1 MTPLTMLSPAHY
13 YITSHLLLHLNAFF
27 GGQSSCEHT
36 DTTPQQ
42 LFQGCG
48 LAYMTNPFMPD
59 CLMHLK
65 FMQFCIYA
73 RMNAFIS
80 AHSLCVHTG
89 TSLSPCYQF
98 IQALSLTFMNTI
110 TFTYTFTFIFTY
122 TLVLAMLPVHSN
134 TQTSDFTVYI
144 GTVLKGSLVYLEG

>member
-1 MTPLTMLSPAHY
+1 M
-13 YITSHLLLHLNAFF
+13 HLLAR
-27 GGQSSCEHT
+27 T
-36 DTTPQQ
+36 VYVYT
-42 LFQGCG
+42 
-48 LAYMTNPFMPD
+48 LAPASR
-59 CLMHLK
+59 
-65 FMQFCIYA
+65 Q
-73 RMNAFIS
+73 
-80 AHSLCVHTG
+80 
-89 TSLSPCYQF
+89 YQF